1 MRANVKAKP
10 KRGAPQRAPEDDD
23 DDMPRDIE
31 AYRLAL
37 ARRISIGVSSVLK
50 RWRSCAEPSCKRA
63 RGCCAPRGVCGNDK
77 PPRPFA
83 VGASFDKPADRDG
96 ILHLKVNVPPGAR
109 CTGSL
114 KVKIS
119 GPERPGS

>member
-77 PPRPFA
+77 PPRPI
-83 VGASFDKPADRDG
+83 KPEHDARNRAQ
-96 ILHLKVNVPPGAR
+96 LHRMIREQA
-109 CTGSL
+109 
-114 KVKIS
+114 
-119 GPERPGS
+119 ERLEAAWKSK